1 MSTVV
6 TLPEVAPTTEPTPT
20 TRKRRDRTTNT
31 PKWTFYTFDG
41 TNLASYTDKA
51 ALVAAVAKIGATCRV
66 FHGHEMQVT
75 TKVALELK
83 R

>member
-1 MSTVV
+1 MTAIVQI
-6 TLPEVAPTTEPTPT
+6 PETTPVAEPTPT

-51 ALVAAVAKIGATCRV
+51 ALVAAVAKIGATCRM

>member
-1 MSTVV
+1 MTAIVQIPETTPVAEST
-6 TLPEVAPTTEPTPT
+6 AT